1 VGRRG
6 VGEPD
11 GGFVAVALPGGRV
24 LVTALVAVAAT
35 RLAVAV
41 PGSAVL
47 LGARVFVAEGGGG
60 LEAVALGRGVSVA
73 GSRVGGG
80 VSVGTAVSVG
90 GSGVQVA
97 VGSGVR
103 VAVGGGKGVLVAV
116 AVGARQISLKGMAG
130 GSATSPMVASPQ
142 AQPSTPPART
152 V

>member
-1 VGRRG
+1 
-6 VGEPD
+6 
-11 GGFVAVALPGGRV
+11 V

-41 PGSAVL
+41 PDNGVL
-47 LGARVFVAEGGGG
+47 LGAGVFVAEGGGVFVGGG

-80 VSVGTAVSVG
+80 VSVGTGVSVG

-142 AQPSTPPART
+142 AQPSTLPART